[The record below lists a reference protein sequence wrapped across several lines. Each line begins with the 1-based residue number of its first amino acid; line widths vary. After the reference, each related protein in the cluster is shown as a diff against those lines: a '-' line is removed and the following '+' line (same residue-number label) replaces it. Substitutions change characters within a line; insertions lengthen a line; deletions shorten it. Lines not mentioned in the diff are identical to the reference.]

1 MSRAKFAFSAHP
13 DALADLRQLPEPIR
27 DQALLH
33 LQDLVRG
40 ERVATRLEGRL
51 KGCHKIYLGVGDQW
65 ASHRLIV
72 QFRDAAPESQHRR
85 EVHLVAAGPRLDYA
99 VYRSAQNRLG
109 RTGLN
114 LPPGLDPAREA
125 QIRQQQE
132 ARVRAARARSVRPVP
147 GTAGA
152 PTYTTASPGFAPGA
166 APRKAR

>member
-13 DALADLRQLPEPIR
+13 DALTDLRQLPDAIR

-51 KGCHKIYLGVGDQW
+51 EGCHKIYLGVGDQW
-65 ASHRLIV
+65 ASHRLVV
-72 QFRDAAPESQHRR
+72 QFRDAPASSQHRR
-85 EVHLVAAGPRLDYA
+85 EVHLVAAGPRADYQ

-114 LPPGLDPAREA
+114 LPPGLSPAE
-125 QIRQQQE
+125 E
-132 ARVRAARARSVRPVP
+132 ARVRAARARSVRPAPVA
-147 GTAGA
+147 TAGPA
-152 PTYTTASPGFAPGA
+152 YTTASPGFATGA
-166 APRKAR
+166 AARKAR

>member
-13 DALADLRQLPEPIR
+13 DAIADLRQLPEPIR

-33 LQDLVRG
+33 LQDLVHG

-51 KGCHKIYLGVGDQW
+51 EGCHKIVLGAGGEW
-65 ASHRLIV
+65 ASHRLVV
-72 QFRDAAPESQHRR
+72 QFRDAPAASQHRR
-85 EVHLVAAGPRLDYA
+85 EVHLIAAGPRLDYA

-132 ARVRAARARSVRPVP
+132 TRVRAARARSVRPAP

-152 PTYTTASPGFAPGA
+152 PAYTTASPGFATGA
-166 APRKAR
+166 TTRKAR